1 MIVQQFKDNS
11 MPVTFN
17 LDDDVSLS
25 VQPLIME
32 LRKNG
37 YKGMSRTFLL
47 NSSLRYILKI
57 YQDEGVGKIKEIIQS
72 DYDAKKASKK

>member
-1 MIVQQFKDNS
+1 

-17 LDDDVSLS
+17 FDDDVSLN

-47 NSSLRYILKI
+47 NSALRYILKVHQI
-57 YQDEGVGKIKEIIQS
+57 DGVEKIKEIIQS
-72 DYDAKKASKK
+72 DYNNKKVNKK